1 MNLAT
6 WPVRVGAYIVDLLP
20 YAVVV
25 GLGSLIGTGS
35 DGSRGVIYYLG
46 LLLGLGWLVYDRWI
60 LGGQGQSWG
69 KKLLGLRLIKEET
82 GQPIGAGMAFVR
94 DILHVVD
101 SICLIGFLF
110 PLWDAK
116 RQTFSDKILGTVVT
130 KV

>member
-20 YAVVV
+20 YIVVV
-25 GLGSLIGTGS
+25 MIGSLIG
-35 DGSRGVIYYLG
+35 DVVYYLSFAVG
-46 LLLGLGWLVYDRWI
+46 IAWLVYNRWI

-94 DILHVVD
+94 DIVHFVD
-101 SICLIGFLF
+101 AIICFVGFLF

-116 RQTFSDKILGTVVT
+116 RQTLSDKILGTVVT